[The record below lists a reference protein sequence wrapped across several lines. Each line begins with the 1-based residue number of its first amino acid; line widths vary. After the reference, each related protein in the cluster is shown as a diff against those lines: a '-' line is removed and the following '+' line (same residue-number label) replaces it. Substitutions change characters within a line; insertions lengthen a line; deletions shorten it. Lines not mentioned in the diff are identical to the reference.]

1 MPSSSEK
8 QKKLMCIALSM
19 KQGKTPK
26 SYSREAARI
35 SEEMSEEQLKEFC
48 ELPVAKERQ
57 AGRSK

>member
-1 MPSSSEK
+1 MPSTSEK

-35 SEEMSEEQLKEFC
+35 SEEMSEEQLREFC
-48 ELPVAKERQ
+48 ELPLAKGRQ
-57 AGRSK
+57 TRHSG